1 MAGSK
6 SNTDLV
12 PFESFAIATRSE
24 ELAEVIRE
32 NIGDGG
38 RMTPFDL
45 DRVKVPTG
53 GGKIW
58 SIPTL
63 DGEDDQREL
72 TGVIVAWRDARA
84 FWETP
89 FASSG
94 GGTPPDC
101 SSQDSIIGFGMYG
114 VGSELHPDGKCAS
127 CPMAQWGSKVNE
139 KGEET
144 RGQACKQMRVLFLL
158 QPDALLPLALFAPPT
173 SVAALRKYF
182 MRLSTQGVPYY
193 GVVTGLQLG
202 EASSGDGITY
212 SQVVPRMVNRLTDE
226 DKLAVRSYANS
237 LSSALDAVV
246 LTAEDVG

>member
-1 MAGSK
+1 MAGK
-6 SNTDLV
+6 PTTTDLV

-24 ELAEVIRE
+24 ELAGVIRE

-58 SIPTL
+58 SIPSL
-63 DGEDDQREL
+63 DGEDDEREL
-72 TGVIVAWRDARA
+72 SGVIVAWRDARA
-84 FWETP
+84 FWEIP

-101 SSQDSIIGFGMYG
+101 SSQDSITGFGMYG
-114 VGSELHPDGKCAS
+114 VGSDLHPDGKCAS

-144 RGQACKQMRVLFLL
+144 KGQACKQMRVLFLL
-158 QPDALLPLALFAPPT
+158 RPEALLPVALFAPPT
-173 SVAALRKYF
+173 SVSKLRKYF
-182 MRLSTQGVPYY
+182 MRLSTQGLPYY
-193 GVVTGLQLG
+193 GVVTGLSLG
-202 EASSGDGITY
+202 EAASNDGIAY
-212 SQVVPRMVNRLTDE
+212 SQVEPRMINRLTDE
-226 DKLAVRSYANS
+226 NRDAVRAYADS
-237 LSSALDAVV
+237 LSSALDAV
-246 LTAEDVG
+246 TITTEDVA